1 MDGLTGHPLT
11 QFPLGRDIEARHGTP
26 YWSLHRADLHD
37 ALRTTVEADPSITLR
52 HAAEVTGATQNG
64 DTVTAHLADGEAITS
79 PLLVGADGLWSTLR
93 TRVLDGPTLTYT
105 GKCALRTVLKT
116 SDVPPGVSLT
126 DTTIWLRP
134 KAHIVHY
141 PVRGGAELAL
151 VAIFDDAELGESW
164 ANDADPARITD
175 RAANFPQSLRD
186 LLRRA
191 PHWRQW
197 SLYRPSGP
205 IPWVQNR
212 IALIGDAA
220 HPPLP
225 FLAQGGVM
233 ALEDAAVLAA
243 LLSGIPNAGI
253 AARLTEFERRR
264 RPRTTRVMEASSRN
278 GRAYHLDGLMR
289 RARNA
294 VLATTPPHLF
304 MRQYDW
310 LYGWKL
316 EGDT

>member
-1 MDGLTGHPLT
+1 M
-11 QFPLGRDIEARHGTP
+11 
-26 YWSLHRADLHD
+26 
-37 ALRTTVEADPSITLR
+37 
-52 HAAEVTGATQNG
+52 
-64 DTVTAHLADGEAITS
+64 
-79 PLLVGADGLWSTLR
+79 
-93 TRVLDGPTLTYT
+93 
-105 GKCALRTVLKT
+105 
-116 SDVPPGVSLT
+116 
-126 DTTIWLRP
+126 
-134 KAHIVHY
+134 HY

-151 VAIFDDAELGESW
+151 VAIFDDADLGESW
-164 ANDADPARITD
+164 AHDADPARIAT
-175 RAANFPQSLRD
+175 RASTFPPTLRD
-186 LLRRA
+186 LLLT
-191 PHWRQW
+191 PKHWRQW

-205 IPWVQNR
+205 IAWVQNR

-220 HPPLP
+220 HPLLP

-243 LLSGIPNAGI
+243 LLSGVPNASVP
-253 AARLTEFERRR
+253 ARLAEFERRR